1 MDDPTDFFAAA
12 EADHLSSLTA
22 ADADGDERTI
32 EAALRPR
39 SLDEVVGQ
47 GRVRDQLGLVLEAAR
62 QRGRAPDHVLLS
74 GPPGLGKTTL
84 AMIIAHEM
92 TVPLRLTSGPAI
104 THAGDLAAILSGMNE
119 GDVLFVDEIHR
130 MSRPAEEML
139 YMAMEDFRVDVVI
152 GKGPG
157 ATAIPLEIPQFTLV
171 GATTRAGLL
180 PGPLR
185 DRFGF
190 TAHLEFYEPGELDQI
205 IHRSARLLGVP
216 LTEEGAAEIA
226 SRSRGTPRIANRL
239 LRRVRDFAQ
248 VRADGVVTLD
258 VARLALELYEVDES
272 GLDRLDRAVIDV
284 LCRRFGGG
292 PVGVSTLAVAVGEE
306 RETVEE
312 VAEPFLVRSGFLAR
326 TPRGRIATPAAW
338 AHLGLEVPAAA
349 TTQAADPALF
359 DE

>member
-1 MDDPTDFFAAA
+1 MTSHVDDGGDHSVGRSLIAA
-12 EADHLSSLTA
+12 EAA
-22 ADADGDERTI
+22 ADESTV

-39 SLDEVVGQ
+39 TLAELIGQ

-62 QRGRAPDHVLLS
+62 SRGRPPDHVLLA

-84 AMIIAHEM
+84 AMIIAAELSA
-92 TVPLRLTSGPAI
+92 PLRVTSGPAI
-104 THAGDLAAILSGMNE
+104 QHAGDLAAILSSLAE
-119 GDVLFVDEIHR
+119 GEVLFLDEIHR

-139 YMAMEDFRVDVVI
+139 YMAMEDFRVDVVV

-157 ATAIPLEIPQFTLV
+157 ATAIPLEIPPFTLV

-190 TAHLEFYEPGELDQI
+190 TGHLEYYEVDELDEI
-205 IHRSARLLGVP
+205 VRRSAQLLDVP
-216 LTEEGAAEIA
+216 ITDDAAREVA

-239 LRRVRDFAQ
+239 LRRVRDYAQ
-248 VRADGVVTLD
+248 VRADGVVRTKTAQAALD
-258 VARLALELYEVDES
+258 LYEVDEE
-272 GLDRLDRAVIDV
+272 GLDRLDRAVLDA

-312 VAEPFLVRSGFLAR
+312 VAEPFLVRRGYLAR
-326 TPRGRIATPAAW
+326 TPRGRVATPAAW
-338 AHLGLEVPAAA
+338 RQLGLAPPADAA
-349 TTQAADPALF
+349 FGQSPSLF
-359 DE
+359 DDP